1 MPLVERPNLEMPIL
15 NRMESVHR
23 LDRKLSV
30 IELNLLL
37 QAAQPVT
44 GIHASSDHEGMI
56 SACVYPVSACARLPQ
71 GSFFK
76 AVADLNKLNK
86 IAFDF
91 QSTNAKIHISLRNH
105 ITICITMRGAEVE
118 CDNIDRESE
127 KMSCHVPSL
136 STPNISCSVLRASLD
151 LDHLF
156 LRRYIVILQTN
167 ENENP
172 FSSKKSFAI
181 VA

>member
-1 MPLVERPNLEMPIL
+1 
-15 NRMESVHR
+15 
-23 LDRKLSV
+23 
-30 IELNLLL
+30 
-37 QAAQPVT
+37 
-44 GIHASSDHEGMI
+44 
-56 SACVYPVSACARLPQ
+56 
-71 GSFFK
+71 
-76 AVADLNKLNK
+76 
-86 IAFDF
+86 
-91 QSTNAKIHISLRNH
+91 
-105 ITICITMRGAEVE
+105 MRGAEVE

-136 STPNISCSVLRASLD
+136 STPNIRYPFANGQCCNRKVGWCSLFDVVLKDKALLPLVVHAILDRTSSSYCLYSCCTCCELSFCALHLLKHHSHYSCSVLRASLD